1 MRFFSTVAILGAVV
15 ALLAACGRPAP
26 NYIKDPKAL
35 QEALINAKEGDTIFV
50 DEGTLEFTSSLSM
63 IDKKHVAIKG
73 KGMGKTILSF
83 KGMTKGTGGEGL
95 KVSNCENVIV
105 SDLTLRDMKGDGF
118 KASECFNITMSRLQV
133 LWSNPND
140 STNGAY
146 GLYPVTSTNVIVED
160 CEVSNAADA
169 GIYLGQSY
177 FGVIR
182 RNKVHDNV
190 AGIEVENSQN
200 VDVYENDCYN
210 NTGGLLAFNLPDI
223 AEKNGHSVRIFKNKI
238 HDNNLANFAPIGNT
252 VAIVPAGTGFFV
264 MATPNVEVFDNEFS
278 NNKTVNCGI
287 ISYMTSGKEIKD
299 PAYNPFISSVS
310 VHDNKFSKQPGL
322 PDTTRT
328 MGKAIAGAFQMNPP
342 DIAYDGFVNPAL
354 LVDGKLP
361 EDKRICIRNNGNATF
376 ANLDIPG
383 GMKNISTDIKLYDCS
398 LTPVPEYK
406 AADKKVPSPVL
417 NEKK

>member
-1 MRFFSTVAILGAVV
+1 MKFLSAASLFIILVIAS
-15 ALLAACGRPAP
+15 CGRPTP
-26 NYIKDPKAL
+26 VYIKDAKAL
-35 QEALINAKEGDTIFV
+35 QEALINAKLGDTVYV
-50 DEGTLEFTSSLSM
+50 DEGTIEFTSSLSM
-63 IDKKHVAIKG
+63 VDKKHITIKG

-83 KGMTKGTGGEGL
+83 KGMAKGTGGEGL
-95 KVSNCENVIV
+95 KVSNCEDVLV
-105 SDLTLRDMKGDGF
+105 CDLTLRDMKGDGF
-118 KASECFNITMSRLQV
+118 KAAECFNITMRRLQV

-160 CEVSNAADA
+160 CEVSNASDA
-169 GIYLGQSY
+169 GIYVGQSY
-177 FGVIR
+177 HCIVR
-182 RNKVHDNV
+182 RNKAHDNV
-190 AGIEVENSQN
+190 AGIEIENCQN
-200 VDVYENDCYN
+200 VDVYENECYN

-223 AEKNGHSVRIFKNKI
+223 PEKNGHSVRIFKNKL

-299 PAYNPFISSVS
+299 PAYNPFISAVS
-310 VHDNKFSKQPGL
+310 IHDNKFSKQPAL
-322 PDTTRT
+322 PDTSRS
-328 MGKAIAGAFQMNPP
+328 MGKALAAAFQGNSP

-376 ANLDIPG
+376 ANLDIAG
-383 GMKNISTDIKLYDCS
+383 GMKNISTDIAAHDCS
-398 LTPVPEYK
+398 LTGVPEYK
-406 AADKKVPSPVL
+406 AADVKVPSPVM
-417 NEKK
+417 NAKK